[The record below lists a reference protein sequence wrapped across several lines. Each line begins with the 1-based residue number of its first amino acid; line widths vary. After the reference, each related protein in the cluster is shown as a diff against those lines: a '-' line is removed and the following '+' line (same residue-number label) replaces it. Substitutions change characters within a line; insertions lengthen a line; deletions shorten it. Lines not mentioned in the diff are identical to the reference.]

1 MKTTVITIQGKQFS
15 YQDEAGDP
23 YVFNPLNQDDANNI
37 LQLTDRLLNDCGVP
51 YFLAF
56 GTLLGAVR
64 EGGFIKG
71 DEDVDIIISDEER
84 LYNSLP
90 YLYEHGLYVNRIF
103 RDELYSFHTEGRHG
117 HIDLYVMKDVVKP
130 RIFRKR
136 YIRICNNLHPKR
148 FFTGI
153 RNDGKYKLNGHPY
166 PYPSDPEKLL
176 VHWYGRNWRV
186 PQSKQAD
193 TFIFPVKIQRFVKK
207 CFRKIKRA
215 IH

>member
-23 YVFNPLNQDDANNI
+23 YIFNPLNKDDANNI
-37 LQLTDRLLNDCGVP
+37 LQLTDRLLNECGIP

-64 EGGFIKG
+64 EGDFING

-90 YLYEHGLYVNRIF
+90 YLYKHGLFVNRIY

-117 HIDLYVMKDVVKP
+117 HIDLYVMKEVTKP
-130 RIFRKR
+130 RIFRR
-136 YIRICNNLHPKR
+136 IYTRICYNLHPKH
-148 FFTGI
+148 FFTEI
-153 RNDGKYKLNGHPY
+153 SNDGKYKLHGKSY
-166 PYPSDPEKLL
+166 PYPSNPEKLL
-176 VHWYGRNWRV
+176 VHWYGRNWRI
-186 PQSKQAD
+186 PQNKQAD
-193 TFIFPVKIQRFVKK
+193 TFIIPVKIQRFVKK
-207 CFRKIKRA
+207 CFHKIKKV